1 MVWPCGSVG
10 PSSVPMDCD
19 RDSRLVR
26 SPEGGA
32 AYTCVPVTH
41 VTVLNRQGSSWCM
54 SLYEWAPEDLNSGF
68 YFLFKEEALS
78 DWGSGQHKPC
88 HCPPTPAVAPGAE
101 PPSAARGYRA
111 SEAGR
116 REPSLQMPGS
126 TSTHPTMP
134 VALYILVGS
143 RGAHLLSQLPRGRE
157 GDSIWQWWQ
166 EWSQVS
172 SHSASPEPPGER
184 GASLSVFSV
193 KT

>member
-1 MVWPCGSVG
+1 MVWSCGSIG
-10 PSSVPMDCD
+10 RSSSPMDCD

-41 VTVLNRQGSSWCM
+41 VTVLNRQGFSWCM

-68 YFLFKEEALS
+68 YFLFKEEAVS
-78 DWGSGQHKPC
+78 DWGSGQRKPC
-88 HCPPTPAVAPGAE
+88 HTHTHPAVAPGAE

-126 TSTHPTMP
+126 TSTHPHH
-134 VALYILVGS
+134 VCYLVYLGGEQ
-143 RGAHLLSQLPRGRE
+143 RGAPTVPTPQRQR
-157 GDSIWQWWQ
+157 
-166 EWSQVS
+166 
-172 SHSASPEPPGER
+172 R
-184 GASLSVFSV
+184 
-193 KT
+193 